1 MENHPFDRI
10 DPGADEVNVQK
21 QLREVPYCPNCGK
34 ELVVTLME
42 GNYVVYKCVADG
54 KKFKLPANRDTFD
67 KYRQELKN
75 IYNSIDLS
83 LDKWT
88 KDVQRDYLAKLKKIS
103 DNYNFT
109 ANDPQFDFL
118 KIAGFTRNFQVK
130 YKKWNYGSV
139 RAYTRYKS
147 VKKNLDN
154 CYPLNQDGKNLL
166 EEVERW
172 AKDIDPK
179 PIPKWLKIL
188 ITCTIASAALATAI
202 VFGFM
207 PKEMTDEATG
217 VSATIDNADF
227 GMFGKW
233 GVKFD
238 VRHLKETSSEYKTAS
253 VLLKNESTKFVLYD
267 LSMLS
272 GSNYVQ
278 PSSSVRIE
286 APLPEGYSAANVKVY
301 HVKPEDGSYEIIEK
315 QSVIASQNLVVFEV
329 DHFSLFAIAEHPRNI
344 KFQIDGASIPTQ
356 TLMIGHLVSEPETPE
371 REGYSFAGW
380 YNGDKKWSF
389 ADDTVPA
396 QDITLVGR
404 WLANEYN
411 LTLDYANGSKETT
424 KKISYDQQYT
434 LEVPERVGYTF
445 LGWYDENSVMFNP
458 SGNWKELSDI
468 KLTARWELE
477 GYKIRFDANG
487 GSVSVTDKN
496 FTYGEKYGDLPTP
509 TRPGFEFLG
518 WYKEKN
524 GNNDDVITPITT
536 IIDAA
541 SHTLY
546 ARWKAIVYTITVN
559 GIDINNSKW
568 NDSKG
573 NPKYNS
579 ETLTTIYFAF
589 GDNNK
594 SQGFYKQEA
603 CIEKIPTD
611 YFDQF
616 CVDNAGKI
624 NFTFGGLYSGIEIT
638 DNGHSYAS
646 YTSNIA
652 VLSSD
657 GQLLSNQLSLSE
669 ESRAGVLYALII
681 PKQYTI
687 TLDYNTSS
695 KPELSV
701 TNTNA
706 TKSVKAYYNEVP
718 ETIGQ
723 MPESTYYVPSGYS
736 SSNGTGYFNSTG
748 TGLRVYNISGDVT
761 MRCQWSQRYNDY
773 TYIYDKTTL
782 ENIGASG
789 KYLVLCDINMN
800 GAVWTSKDSF
810 SGELDG
816 DGHCIYNFTISKT
829 GGSGSAAV
837 AFIKKNAGT
846 IRDLSIGKTGE
857 AKYDSKYSVKYDI
870 GYTESSSAS
879 SLMVGGFVG
888 ENSGTITGCQLINT
902 FINATLADNDNNE
915 HLYLYVGGIAAYN
928 TGTISRCHVKN
939 SNIDAN
945 ATCPKESGDDNY
957 AWLGGICA
965 KNSATIKQCTV
976 QVTTLDLDV
985 RGDGFWKIG
994 SDNKA
999 YPWGALGGIVGEQI
1013 NGSITSCSVT
1023 DVTRNIY
1030 ASSGKYTS
1038 PTTYNESVCGLKSSG
1053 TVL

>member
-10 DPGADEVNVQK
+10 DPQSDL
-21 QLREVPYCPNCGK
+21 QLTTRYCLYDGK
-34 ELVVTLME
+34 ELNVT
-42 GNYVVYKCVADG
+42 GHDGDSIRYRCPACDRKYKSPADG
-54 KKFKLPANRDTFD
+54 EAFDNYRGDLNRLYFEVDYSNWDDNSEKNFTDKLASLQRKYTSFASNDIQYLLIEIMILSHKFKKKYHKNGYTTDRIESIYETVQDHKEDCYPVDIFAHKVLKWYMKWAVEKKVSKKLIFGGIISLAAIILISFFVTCFVSNNETVIIGDTEIIAEIDNDSYGMLKKWSKKFEVR
-67 KYRQELKN
+67 EL
-75 IYNSIDLS
+75 
-83 LDKWT
+83 
-88 KDVQRDYLAKLKKIS
+88 
-103 DNYNFT
+103 
-109 ANDPQFDFL
+109 
-118 KIAGFTRNFQVK
+118 
-130 YKKWNYGSV
+130 
-139 RAYTRYKS
+139 
-147 VKKNLDN
+147 
-154 CYPLNQDGKNLL
+154 
-166 EEVERW
+166 
-172 AKDIDPK
+172 
-179 PIPKWLKIL
+179 
-188 ITCTIASAALATAI
+188 
-202 VFGFM
+202 
-207 PKEMTDEATG
+207 DEGT
-217 VSATIDNADF
+217 
-227 GMFGKW
+227 
-233 GVKFD
+233 
-238 VRHLKETSSEYKTAS
+238 SEYETAS
-253 VLLKNESTKFVLYD
+253 ILLKNESEKYKIFDMSV
-267 LSMLS
+267 LS
-272 GSNYVQ
+272 GSNVVQ
-278 PSSSVRIE
+278 PKAPVRIE
-286 APLPEGYSAANVKVY
+286 MTI
-301 HVKPEDGSYEIIEK
+301 PEDYFTRNVSVYYISPDGKYQSIECERIETGK
-315 QSVIASQNLVVFEV
+315 KKVVVFYAE
-329 DHFSLFAIAEHPRNI
+329 HFSLYAIAEHPFNI
-344 KFQIDGASIPTQ
+344 GFSIEGQEIPTQ
-356 TLMIGHLVSEPETPE
+356 TVMWGKLADEPTVQDRKGYTFLGWFDGNEKWDFSKTVAHKDVVL
-371 REGYSFAGW
+371 EG
-380 YNGDKKWSF
+380 KW
-389 ADDTVPA
+389 
-396 QDITLVGR
+396 Q
-404 WLANEYN
+404 ANKYT
-411 LTLDYANGSKETT
+411 LTLDYGDGRADTAETMV
-424 KKISYDQQYT
+424 YDQQYT
-434 LEVPERVGYTF
+434 LEQPKRVGYTF
-445 LGWYDENSVMFNP
+445 LGWYDENSVMFNS

-536 IIDAA
+536 ITEAA

-695 KPELSV
+695 KPKLSV

-718 ETIGQ
+718 ATIGQ

-800 GAVWTSKDSF
+800 GSVWTSKDSF

-846 IRDLSIGKTGE
+846 IRDLNIGKTGE

-928 TGTISRCHVKN
+928 TGTISSCHVKN

-1053 TVL
+1053 TIL